1 MAIVALAWLL
11 LGVPSTLAQLDYHG
25 RTMAEWENDLTESV
39 TEVRR
44 RAARALAHFGA
55 RAVPTLVQALEDREP
70 SVRSAAIRALGRIG
84 PEARDALPALV
95 RATED
100 ENDSVREAA
109 AKTLGRIRGN

>member
-11 LGVPSTLAQLDYHG
+11 LGVPSALAQRDYHG
-25 RTMAEWENDLTESV
+25 RTMAEWENDLVESV

-44 RAARALAHFGA
+44 QGPSRTGSLRRRGRPRPGRGA
-55 RAVPTLVQALEDREP
+55 PGSGAKRP
-70 SVRSAAIRALGRIG
+70 LGCNPGAGQIG

-100 ENDSVREAA
+100 EDESVREAS
-109 AKTLGRIRGN
+109 AKALERVRGN